1 MIELFNK
8 ILVAVDGS
16 DHADKALGYA
26 LGLAENCGSELIL
39 MTAYQK
45 RVLPGIGADDD
56 YEDKIDMEIYEKYWG
71 SIKASH
77 EGILAKAESRVKK
90 EQPSIK
96 YTTELDEGRPA
107 TEIIAS
113 AKRNNVDLIVMGSR
127 GIGGVTGWILGST
140 SKHVVES
147 CTKPVLVVK

>member
-1 MIELFNK
+1 MFNK

-39 MTAYQK
+39 LTAYQR
-45 RVLPGIGADDD
+45 RVLPGIGSNE
-56 YEDKIDMEIYEKYWG
+56 YYGDKVDMEVYERYWD

-77 EGILAKAESRVKK
+77 EGILAKAKGRVKK
-90 EQPSIK
+90 EQPSVK
-96 YTTELDEGRPA
+96 YTTELVEGRPG
-107 TEIIAS
+107 TEIIES
-113 AKRNNVDLIVMGSR
+113 ARRNDVDLIVMGSR

-140 SKHVVES
+140 SKQVVEA